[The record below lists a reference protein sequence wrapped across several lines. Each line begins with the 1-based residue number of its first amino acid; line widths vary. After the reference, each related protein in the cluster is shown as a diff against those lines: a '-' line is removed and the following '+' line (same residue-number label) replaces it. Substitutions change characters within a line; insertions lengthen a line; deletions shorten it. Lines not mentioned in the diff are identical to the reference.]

1 MYVIAVN
8 KQNRNQKIFS
18 IIVLWKQLLPK
29 QTETDCTSFI
39 ISTWWYHYIFK
50 DNTFIL
56 YPNNRLAFSPA
67 RKKSKSHIRK
77 WPPYMVLLTPA
88 PRRLRQASHGNF
100 SDFFLFSLW
109 KESQCYGLMVVYKI
123 LAQLQ
128 KF

>member
-1 MYVIAVN
+1 MYVIIAN

-56 YPNNRLAFSPA
+56 YPNNRLAFSLSSE
-67 RKKSKSHIRK
+67 KKEQTQEPHQE
-77 WPPYMVLLTPA
+77 MTTL
-88 PRRLRQASHGNF
+88 HGFVN
-100 SDFFLFSLW
+100 S
-109 KESQCYGLMVVYKI
+109 CT
-123 LAQLQ
+123 
-128 KF
+128 

>member
-1 MYVIAVN
+1 MYVIIAN

-56 YPNNRLAFSPA
+56 YPNNRLAFSLSS
-67 RKKSKSHIRK
+67 KKKTQEPHQEITTLHDFVNSCSQKIETATL
-77 WPPYMVLLTPA
+77 WL
-88 PRRLRQASHGNF
+88 F
-100 SDFFLFSLW
+100 CSDFEREVSATD
-109 KESQCYGLMVVYKI
+109 ESWLHT
-123 LAQLQ
+123 